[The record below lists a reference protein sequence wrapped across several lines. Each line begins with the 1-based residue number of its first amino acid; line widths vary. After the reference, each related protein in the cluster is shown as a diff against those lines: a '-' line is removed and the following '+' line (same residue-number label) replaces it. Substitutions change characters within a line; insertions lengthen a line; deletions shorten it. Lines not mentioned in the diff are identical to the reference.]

1 MCCSVF
7 NTGKTVDT
15 LFLFN
20 KGVNAM
26 ENLNKDRSLQLALH
40 SPATVCSG
48 CLMSLNDVNDKGRRY
63 KNTGIFKENCFLQML
78 PDLQNGK
85 SVHRHGVSVLPK
97 LASEDIPRDLSTM
110 HKRWITRIQLSKN
123 LTEETTQPPSV
134 VMRKIELNPAEGG
147 STSVTQPADTMKS
160 LDHQLKSPHGL
171 SITRH
176 GDIVVA
182 DRSDKVIKIFSSSGE
197 CLRKFGGGGSL
208 VGNWHCV
215 LQGEYLV
222 VSGFDD
228 HCIEMFDLEGNF
240 LFKFGMKGNKDGEF
254 SKPALLSA
262 NKKGLLMVCDYF
274 NHRVQVF
281 GLSGKFITKFGSEGS
296 RAGEVPTPVAIASL
310 CDGRVV
316 VSDGHNHRIVVFD
329 QMCSLPVS
337 NYCILSQCFS

>member
-1 MCCSVF
+1 
-7 NTGKTVDT
+7 
-15 LFLFN
+15 
-20 KGVNAM
+20 M

-48 CLMSLNDVNDKGRRY
+48 CLMSLNDVNDKG
-63 KNTGIFKENCFLQML
+63 KENCFLQIL

-97 LASEDIPRDLSTM
+97 LASEDIPRHLSTM
-110 HKRWITRIQLSKN
+110 HERWITRIQLNKN

-147 STSVTQPADTMKS
+147 STSATQPAVTMKS

-182 DRSDKVIKIFSSSGE
+182 DRSDKSIKIFSSSGE
-197 CLRKFGGGGSL
+197 CLRKFGGGSL
-208 VGNWHCV
+208 VGPWHCIQ
-215 LQGEYLV
+215 QGEYLI
-222 VSGFDD
+222 VSDFHD
-228 HCIEMFDLEGNF
+228 HCIKMFDLEGNF
-240 LFKFGMKGNKDGEF
+240 LFKFGMKGNKDREF

-262 NKKGLLMVCDYF
+262 YKKGLLMVCDYF

-316 VSDGHNHRIVVFD
+316 VSDGHNHRMLVFD
-329 QMCSLPVS
+329 QMCSYQS
-337 NYCILSQCFS
+337 QTIGFLSQCYS